1 MRYMLMMDYGGVESD
16 CEPMDRWTPEEL
28 RVHFEFQQA
37 LGAELAATGELVD
50 GQGLASPD
58 RARFVVSDGVSAPV
72 VTDGPYPEGKELLA
86 GYWIVDVDSPE
97 RALEIAATMSAAP
110 AQGGRPIKQRIE
122 VREVMSAPSPDQ

>member
-1 MRYMLMMDYGGVESD
+1 MRYMIMMDFGGVESG

-28 RVHFEFQQA
+28 QAHFAFQAA
-37 LGAELAATGELVD
+37 LQAELVERGELVD

-58 RARFVVSDGVSAPV
+58 QAKFVVSDGVGAPV

-86 GYWIVDVDSPE
+86 GYWIVDVDSLD
-97 RALEIAATMSAAP
+97 RAIEIAAQASAAP

-122 VREVMSAPSPDQ
+122 VREVMSAPSAE